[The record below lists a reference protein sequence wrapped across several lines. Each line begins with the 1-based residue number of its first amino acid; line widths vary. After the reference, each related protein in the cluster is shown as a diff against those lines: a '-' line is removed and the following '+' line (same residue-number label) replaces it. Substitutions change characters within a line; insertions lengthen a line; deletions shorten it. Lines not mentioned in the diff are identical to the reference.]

1 MTRFHLLL
9 IEDNPADADLI
20 PALLEDDPGQW
31 HLLVVERLHQG
42 IQVLQQQ
49 RIDLILADLS
59 LPDAKDLDA
68 VLHLQRMAPQVPIVV
83 LTGLMDE
90 EIGLAA
96 LRQGAQD
103 YLIKDQLD
111 RSLLLRAMRYALER
125 AQVQRELQKALQ
137 QERDLN
143 ALKSRFINTIC
154 HEYRTPLTSILSSAE
169 ILESYRSQLS
179 EEKQIQH
186 LHRIQTAAVH
196 LSELLT
202 DVVNLGQTESKYHQL
217 HCVSLDLVKA
227 CQDLLQDLALSHA
240 EGHRIRFQSS
250 HLSLSVWLDPRSFR
264 QILTNL
270 LENALKYSPSST
282 PIQLQL
288 QQHGNRCS
296 LSVRDFGVGIH
307 PQDLPHIFESFYRSE
322 RTQLI
327 SGTGLGLSIVKRLVE
342 LHGGELQV
350 DSQLGKGSTF
360 RVQFPLSSH
369 PDLLGEEGHDC

>member
-1 MTRFHLLL
+1 MTGSHLLL

-20 PALLEDDPGQW
+20 PALLADDPGQW

-49 RIDLILADLS
+49 RVDLILADLS
-59 LPDAKDLDA
+59 LPDAEGLEA
-68 VLHLQRMAPQVPIVV
+68 VQHLQRLAPQVPIVV

-90 EIGLAA
+90 EMGLAA

-125 AQVQRELQKALQ
+125 AQVQLELQKALQ
-137 QERDLN
+137 QERELN
-143 ALKSRFINTIC
+143 ELKSRFINTIC
-154 HEYRTPLTSILSSAE
+154 HEYRTPLTSILTSAE

-179 EEKQIQH
+179 EQKQIQH

-196 LSELLT
+196 LSQLLT
-202 DVVNLGQTESKYHQL
+202 DVVNLGQTESGYHRL
-217 HCVSLDLVKA
+217 NCVSLDLVQA
-227 CQDLLQDLALSHA
+227 CQDLLQDLDFNHA
-240 EGHRIRFQSS
+240 GGDRIRFRSS
-250 HLSLSVWLDPRSFR
+250 HTPLAVWMDPRSFR

-282 PIQLQL
+282 PIELQL
-288 QQHGNRCS
+288 QQHATTCS
-296 LSVRDFGVGIH
+296 LSVRDCGVGIH
-307 PQDLPHIFESFYRSE
+307 PQDLPHIFEAFYRSE
-322 RTQLI
+322 RTQLV

-342 LHGGELQV
+342 LHGGEVQV
-350 DSQLGKGSTF
+350 ESELGQGSTF
-360 RVQFPLSSH
+360 RVLFPLSPPPH
-369 PDLLGEEGHDC
+369 PVGG